1 MNSPQLASNQHYTAA
16 DYATWNDGRRY
27 ELLQGGVRAMSPA
40 PSWTH
45 QMISGNLEFEIKS
58 YLRPKKRCQIVYAP
72 VDVFLSNDTVVQPD
86 IIVVCDPKKIE
97 KRGCVG
103 APDLVVEILSPATA
117 KLDWNDKF
125 KLYEAAGVR
134 EYWIVHPEEQ
144 FLHVFRL
151 VDGKFQ
157 FNGAYFAED
166 SVKIGIFEDV
176 TIDLKNVF
184 ENDNAQESK

>member
-16 DYATWNDGRRY
+16 DYLKWNDGQRY
-27 ELLQGGVRAMSPA
+27 ELLHGGVRAMSPA

-45 QMISGNLEFEIKS
+45 QIISGNLEFEIKS
-58 YLRPKKRCQIVYAP
+58 YLRVKKRCHVVYAP
-72 VDVFLSNDTVVQPD
+72 VDVFLSDDTVVQPD
-86 IIVVCDPKKIE
+86 IIVVCDPQKIE

-134 EYWIVHPEEQ
+134 EYWIVNPEEQ
-144 FLHVFRL
+144 FVHVFQL

-157 FNGAYFAED
+157 LNGAYCAED
-166 SVKIGIFEDV
+166 SLKIGIFEDV

-184 ENDNAQESK
+184 ERNDEERP

>member
-40 PSWTH
+40 PNLWH
-45 QMISGNLEFEIKS
+45 QRTSRNLSFAVGHFLKPKS
-58 YLRPKKRCQIVYAP
+58 KCQIFYAP
-72 VDVFLSNDTVVQPD
+72 IDVYLADDTVVQPD
-86 IIVVCDPKKIE
+86 IIVVCDPKKLE
-97 KRGCVG
+97 KKGCVG

-144 FLHVFRL
+144 FVHVFRL

>member
-1 MNSPQLASNQHYTAA
+1 MNSPQLTSNQHYTAA
-16 DYATWNDGRRY
+16 DYLKWNDGQRY
-27 ELLQGGVRAMSPA
+27 ELLHGGVRAMSPA

-45 QMISGNLEFEIKS
+45 QIISGNLEFEIKS
-58 YLRPKKRCQIVYAP
+58 YLRAKKRCQVVYAP
-72 VDVFLSNDTVVQPD
+72 VDVFLSDDTVVQPD
-86 IIVVCDPKKIE
+86 IIVVCDPQKIE

-134 EYWIVHPEEQ
+134 EYWIVNPEEQ
-144 FLHVFRL
+144 FVHVFQR
-151 VDGKFQ
+151 VDGKFLL
-157 FNGAYFAED
+157 NGAYGAED
-166 SVKIGIFEDV
+166 SLKIGIFEDV

-184 ENDNAQESK
+184 ERNDEERP

>member
-1 MNSPQLASNQHYTAA
+1 MNSPQLTPNQHYTAA
-16 DYATWNDGRRY
+16 DYLKWNDGQRF
-27 ELLQGGVRAMSPA
+27 ELLHGVVRAMSPA

-45 QMISGNLEFEIKS
+45 QIISSNLEFEIKS
-58 YLRPKKRCQIVYAP
+58 YLRSKKRCQVVYAP
-72 VDVFLSNDTVVQPD
+72 VDVFLSDDTVVQPD
-86 IIVVCDPKKIE
+86 IIVVCDPQKIE

-134 EYWIVHPEEQ
+134 EYWIVNPEEQ
-144 FLHVFRL
+144 FVHVFQL

-157 FNGAYFAED
+157 LNGAYCAED
-166 SVKIGIFEDV
+166 SLRIGIFEDV

-184 ENDNAQESK
+184 EHNDEERP